1 MPAKHKGTLSIVIAT
16 IFLDLLG
23 FGILIPVVPLLF
35 VEPTSRFFILHGH
48 STPKM
53 GFIFLGFLI
62 ASFTL
67 GQFVANPILGELSDR
82 FGRKPIMICSLIG
95 TAIGYLMFGSA
106 ILMKNVW
113 LLFVSRV
120 FDGITG
126 GNISVAQAAIAD
138 ITEPQYRSRNF
149 GLVGAAFGLGFILGP
164 YLGGKLSDPSINPLF
179 NPATPFWVAAC
190 LAFINVIFFLVF
202 FEETYVVR
210 KIGQINWFKS
220 WHNIRHALESPLLS
234 HLYVTVFL
242 FQGGFAFFTTF
253 FSVFLIQR
261 FHFNQSHI
269 GNLFAYIGLWVV
281 ITQAFINPLI
291 NRLDRE
297 KLVLFLS
304 LIGCGVATWFY
315 FVPSSSYGLYLVV
328 PFFSLF
334 NGLVQANLLA
344 LISRTAANDIQGEV
358 LGISSSVQALAQ
370 SIPPILSGFIAASL
384 TSRAPVFISGLMM
397 IVAAIWFWAIKN
409 RIQGKLVEGESSM
422 V

>member
-1 MPAKHKGTLSIVIAT
+1 MLSKHKGTLSIVIAT
-16 IFLDLLG
+16 IFFDLLG

-48 STPKM
+48 SSPKM
-53 GFIFLGFLI
+53 GFILLGFLI

-67 GQFVANPILGELSDR
+67 GQFIANPILGELSDR
-82 FGRKPIMICSLIG
+82 FGRKPIMILSLLG
-95 TAIGYLMFGSA
+95 TAVGYLMFGSA

-113 LLFVSRV
+113 LLFVSRI

-126 GNISVAQAAIAD
+126 GNIAVAQAAIAD

-190 LAFINVIFFLVF
+190 LAFVNVIFFMILF
-202 FEETYVVR
+202 DETHVVKKVGR
-210 KIGQINWFKS
+210 INWFKS
-220 WHNIRHALESPLLS
+220 WHNIRHALESPKLS

-261 FHFNQSHI
+261 FNFNQSNI

-281 ITQAFINPLI
+281 ITQALVNPLV
-291 NRLDRE
+291 NRFNRE
-297 KLVLFLS
+297 KLVLFLA
-304 LIGCGVATWFY
+304 LLGCGIATWFY
-315 FVPSSSYGLYLVV
+315 FLPTTAYGLYLVV

-344 LISRTAANDIQGEV
+344 LISSQADGSIQGEV
-358 LGISSSVQALAQ
+358 LGISSSVQALAH
-370 SIPPILSGFIAASL
+370 SIPPILSGFMAASL
-384 TSRAPVFISGLMM
+384 SSRAPVFISGLMM
-397 IVAAIWFWAIKN
+397 LVAAGWFWAIKS
-409 RIQGKLVEGESSM
+409 RIEGKLVKGEVS
-422 V
+422 VV